1 MIITFHPGEELLPP
15 RSKEKWMTAI
25 PHDIPIFLSENDD
38 LLQSG
43 ETARKGLDNR
53 TTDVVYLLYDKPKN
67 EMIYSQLPRIASF
80 IIMGLLCGKKLK
92 RDKNRI

>member
-1 MIITFHPGEELLPP
+1 MIITFHPGEELFPP
-15 RSKEKWMTAI
+15 RLKEKWMTAI

-53 TTDVVYLLYDKPKN
+53 TTDVVYFCTIN
-67 EMIYSQLPRIASF
+67 
-80 IIMGLLCGKKLK
+80 LK
-92 RDKNRI
+92 TK

>member
-1 MIITFHPGEELLPP
+1 MIITFHPGEELFPP

-53 TTDVVYLLYDKPKN
+53 TTDVVYFCTIN
-67 EMIYSQLPRIASF
+67 
-80 IIMGLLCGKKLK
+80 LK
-92 RDKNRI
+92 TK